1 MTVIFQFLNVDKRI
15 MEYVAVTNVPS
26 TSLFLFL
33 ANQRRFEGILNGV
46 YAALERDF
54 GSTHYLFYGVYDQSR
69 SCRKLLCSFDFNG
82 LGEASSTD

>member
-26 TSLFLFL
+26 TNLFFL
-33 ANQRRFEGILNGV
+33 LSNQHRFEGMLHSV

-54 GSTHYLFYGVYDQSR
+54 CSTHYLFYGVYDQYR

>member
-1 MTVIFQFLNVDKRI
+1 MTVIFQFLNVDKCI

-26 TSLFLFL
+26 TNLFFL
-33 ANQRRFEGILNGV
+33 LTNPRRLEGMLHSV

-54 GSTHYLFYGVYDQSR
+54 CSTHYLFYGIYDQYRSR
-69 SCRKLLCSFDFNG
+69 RKLLCSFDFNG